1 MIVFAK
7 DFDEF
12 KKYMGNALV
21 NHFPESFILYVFID
35 EEMKQPV
42 IEVKQTLIKSEMKFT
57 LDCDYKTA
65 ASVVNDFLT
74 DKQKSDFDYN
84 RKNTPVG
91 LKIRIKEDDTRMDFM
106 NVFKSAFDCEKF
118 NVSKT
123 DAQTMTNKLAKL
135 LMERKAMYFVNG
147 GFNCNDMADAF
158 VAGCSAMYECMMDKV
173 SDSVHCVL
181 NAPAD
186 MGNETLT
193 VNEAAEIFKYLI
205 ENMQSEKSKDSGNQ
219 DKYPY
224 QIFLKDLLWVLIDYD
239 TSRLCWTDKAEGK
252 VLSLRDVVELC
263 YHIFSKNGDNAGI
276 KIDENKIDYNYD
288 LNNLRKEG

>member
-7 DFDEF
+7 DFEEF

-21 NHFPESFILYVFID
+21 NNFPESFILYVFID
-35 EEMKQPV
+35 EGMKQPV

-106 NVFKSAFDCEKF
+106 NVFKTAFDCEKF
-118 NVSKT
+118 NVNKK
-123 DAQTMTNKLAKL
+123 DAETITQSLVKLILEKKAK
-135 LMERKAMYFVNG
+135 YFLQG
-147 GFNCNDMADAF
+147 GFNCEDMEAAF
-158 VAGCSAMYECMMDKV
+158 VAGCSAMYETMMDKI
-173 SDSVHCVL
+173 SESVHCVL

-186 MGNETLT
+186 IGNETLT
-193 VNEAAEIFKYLI
+193 VNEAAEIFKYLLD
-205 ENMQSEKSKDSGNQ
+205 NMK
-219 DKYPY
+219 
-224 QIFLKDLLWVLIDYD
+224 
-239 TSRLCWTDKAEGK
+239 TEG
-252 VLSLRDVVELC
+252 R
-263 YHIFSKNGDNAGI
+263 
-276 KIDENKIDYNYD
+276 
-288 LNNLRKEG
+288 

>member
-21 NHFPESFILYVFID
+21 NNFPESFILYVFID
-35 EEMKQPV
+35 EGMKQPV

-84 RKNTPVG
+84 VKNTPVG

-106 NVFKSAFDCEKF
+106 NVFKTAFDCEKF
-118 NVSKT
+118 NVNKK
-123 DAQTMTNKLAKL
+123 DAETITNKLAKL

-158 VAGCSAMYECMMDKV
+158 IAGCSAMYECMMDKI

-193 VNEAAEIFKYLI
+193 VNEAAEIFKYLLD
-205 ENMQSEKSKDSGNQ
+205 NM
-219 DKYPY
+219 
-224 QIFLKDLLWVLIDYD
+224 
-239 TSRLCWTDKAEGK
+239 KAEG
-252 VLSLRDVVELC
+252 R
-263 YHIFSKNGDNAGI
+263 
-276 KIDENKIDYNYD
+276 
-288 LNNLRKEG
+288 

>member
-35 EEMKQPV
+35 EGMKQPV

-57 LDCDYKTA
+57 LDCDYRTA

-158 VAGCSAMYECMMDKV
+158 VAGCSAMYECMMDKI

-205 ENMQSEKSKDSGNQ
+205 ENMRKDE
-219 DKYPY
+219 
-224 QIFLKDLLWVLIDYD
+224 
-239 TSRLCWTDKAEGK
+239 R
-252 VLSLRDVVELC
+252 
-263 YHIFSKNGDNAGI
+263 
-276 KIDENKIDYNYD
+276 
-288 LNNLRKEG
+288 